1 MAFERSLGGAV
12 LAVLLLLPSSVTG
25 QMRDDILRPVSPAG
39 ALTASARCDT
49 GIVIAGD
56 TLEATYYLPPSA
68 PPDSLGYPAML
79 FVPGF
84 GESKNGDTL
93 SASLWAGSGYVSLC
107 YSVRGQGKSGGRST
121 IMGPAERRDLDS
133 VLRFLKRLS
142 GVNPGRVGIQGGS
155 QGGLH
160 GLWAVEESLVVAA
173 TADVITPSWASDMV
187 SNGSFRTMLVTLLQM
202 PGVRYDPVRDTLWH
216 FLRDEQHGDFR
227 SVFVPGRDV
236 VLLARSRVP
245 LALFAKWQDHY
256 FSVGDALEWYASA
269 SGERKLYLGTGG
281 HYSDSIPSELSYQW
295 STVNRWHQEFTQ
307 GKTSGIL
314 SEPRLAV
321 AVSSLPVQGSG
332 TFTWTR
338 SELETW
344 PPEGVE
350 PYRLFLLPDSLLMP
364 VTVSGRAD
372 SSLLVNACPVGYT
385 VDSAFAAG
393 FQDLKIPEKTIR
405 FTSRVLQDDAVL
417 CGPARFHVAVRSPS
431 AVFPLHARLH
441 EVDSSGLAHLVTRVN
456 FIARDWAA
464 GFSGTVEA
472 AGPAHAHRFS
482 RGSRIRIELTNLDIE
497 TRPGWGSRPF
507 VLPLFRHGEVAIYAD
522 SLHGSYVEFP
532 FLGNPVLGTTVAS
545 FDARF
550 DASAREVVVSWSTLV
565 EADNSEFRVMKRGGG
580 AEVQIAAVLPQ
591 GGPVSTAPL
600 TYTFVD
606 TAVEEGEWTYR
617 LIQVDRFGLWQTGGE
632 KSVTVTLNGIAR
644 EVPHVTEL
652 EQNFPNPFNP
662 VTTIRFAISGDVRGG
677 VVRLALYDLLGREVV
692 VLVNEPKAP
701 GRYEVRFNAIHFA
714 SGVYLYRLTAGTHVE
729 TRKLVLMR

>member
-1 MAFERSLGGAV
+1 
-12 LAVLLLLPSSVTG
+12 
-25 QMRDDILRPVSPAG
+25 
-39 ALTASARCDT
+39 
-49 GIVIAGD
+49 
-56 TLEATYYLPPSA
+56 
-68 PPDSLGYPAML
+68 
-79 FVPGF
+79 
-84 GESKNGDTL
+84 
-93 SASLWAGSGYVSLC
+93 
-107 YSVRGQGKSGGRST
+107 
-121 IMGPAERRDLDS
+121 
-133 VLRFLKRLS
+133 
-142 GVNPGRVGIQGGS
+142 
-155 QGGLH
+155 
-160 GLWAVEESLVVAA
+160 VEESLVVAA

-187 SNGSFRTMLVTLLQM
+187 SNGSFRTMLVTLLRM
-202 PGVRYDPVRDTLWH
+202 PGVRYDPVRDTLWQ
-216 FLRDEQHGDFR
+216 FLRDEEHGNFR
-227 SVFVPGRDV
+227 STFVPGRDV
-236 VLLARSRVP
+236 EQLGRSGIP

-269 SGERKLYLGTGG
+269 IGERKLYLGTGG

-295 STVNRWHQEFTQ
+295 SIVNRWHQEFTL

-314 SEPRLAV
+314 GEPRLAV

-344 PPEGVE
+344 PPDGVE

-372 SSLLVNACPVGYT
+372 SLLLVNACPVGYT

-393 FQDLKIPEKTIR
+393 FQGLKIPEKTLR

-417 CGPARFHVAVRSPS
+417 CGPAKFHVALRSPS
-431 AVFPLHARLH
+431 TVFPLHVRLL

-456 FIARDWAA
+456 FIARNWAP
-464 GFSGTVEA
+464 GSGGTVEA

-507 VLPLFRHGEVAIYAD
+507 VLPLFRNGEVLIYAD

-550 DASAREVVVSWSTLV
+550 DAPAREVVVSWSTLV
-565 EADNSEFRVMKRGGG
+565 EADNSEFRLMKRGGG
-580 AEVQIAAVLPQ
+580 EEVQIGAVIPQ

-600 TYTFVD
+600 AYTFVD
-606 TAVEEGEWTYR
+606 TAVGEGEWTYR

-632 KSVTVTLNGIAR
+632 KSVTVTFSGIAR
-644 EVPHVTEL
+644 EVPDATEL

-662 VTTIRFAISGDVRGG
+662 ATTIRFAISGGVRGG
-677 VVRLALYDLLGREVV
+677 VVRLALYDLLGREVAL
-692 VLVNEPKAP
+692 LVNEPKSA
-701 GRYEVRFNAIHFA
+701 GRYQVSFNAKDLA
-714 SGVYLYRLTAGTHVE
+714 SGVYLCRLTAGAFVE
-729 TRKLVLMR
+729 TRKLVLIR